1 MNWKTAGALSAKEG
15 PQIRFYGFKRTKKCK
30 IFLKIDSTLV
40 TSAWELVD
48 YRIKLVT
55 DGSSKFQF

>member
-1 MNWKTAGALSAKEG
+1 MNWKTAGTLSAKEG
-15 PQIRFYGFKRTKKCK
+15 RQIRFCEFKRTKKFK
-30 IFLKIDSTLV
+30 IFIKIDSTQV